1 MKKPKRRKKK
11 TGIRINPRYIIAA
24 GAVVVVLVLLILGI
38 RGCGVS
44 HKTPEGVVRALIQA
58 YGDGKESRVKD
69 CYGAKKD
76 TEKELQAQID
86 ATFKYFNAHNAKE
99 IKIDACDVLSE
110 NKNYTYVY
118 IVYKLVLENGQEYPC
133 ISTYMT
139 GLEDKKYY
147 VLPPSK
153 VTEDMSKQAATD
165 YAKFM
170 TTDTYKK
177 YTTEY
182 ETFIKKN
189 PGYEEKIA
197 EKVS

>member
-11 TGIRINPRYIIAA
+11 AGIRINPRYIIVA
-24 GAVVVVLVLLILGI
+24 GAVIVVLVLLIFGI
-38 RGCGVS
+38 RGCGAS
-44 HKTPEGVVRALIQA
+44 HKSPKGVVKALIQSYA
-58 YGDGKESRVKD
+58 EGKEGRVKD

-76 TEKELQAQID
+76 TDKELQAQID
-86 ATFKYFNAHNAKE
+86 ATIKYFKAHNARE
-99 IKIDACDVLSE
+99 IKIDACGILSE
-110 NKNYTYVY
+110 NKSYTYVY
-118 IVYKLVLENGQEYPC
+118 IVYKLELENGQEYPC
-133 ISTYMT
+133 ISTFMT
-139 GLEDKKYY
+139 GLENRKYY

-153 VTEDMSKQAATD
+153 VTEDMSKQAATE

-177 YTTEY
+177 YTTDY

-197 EKVS
+197 GKVS